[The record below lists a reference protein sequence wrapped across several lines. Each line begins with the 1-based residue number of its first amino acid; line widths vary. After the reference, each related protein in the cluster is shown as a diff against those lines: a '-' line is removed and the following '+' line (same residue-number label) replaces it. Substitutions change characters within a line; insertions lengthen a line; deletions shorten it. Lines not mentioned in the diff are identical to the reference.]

1 MKDIKLYHGSRG
13 GIEGD
18 IEPCS
23 RLHCD
28 FGKGFYMGTDKQQAK
43 SLVCNEHAP
52 VFYLVE
58 FKLSEIPEDRILTL
72 EGKDWLNAILAARA
86 LNENYSKLDIAK
98 KWLKSLIDM
107 T

>member
-52 VFYLVE
+52 VFIW
-58 FKLSEIPEDRILTL
+58 LSSNCRKFRKI
-72 EGKDWLNAILAARA
+72 GF
-86 LNENYSKLDIAK
+86 
-98 KWLKSLIDM
+98 
-107 T
+107 